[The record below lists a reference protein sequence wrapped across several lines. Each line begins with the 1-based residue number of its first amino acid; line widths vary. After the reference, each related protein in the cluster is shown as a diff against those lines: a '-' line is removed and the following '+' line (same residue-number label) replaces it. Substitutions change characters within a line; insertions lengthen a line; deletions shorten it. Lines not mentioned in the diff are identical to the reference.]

1 MTVNKKRK
9 GEKPTEPVVV
19 ADVVTETT
27 ERIEVI
33 EEVTPNEPKSE
44 DPLTEFKEKMTEEEK
59 NPVFNMPPKKNY
71 MWPILFIFIIA
82 VLLLGGIFIYKQGVN
97 KNGKIN
103 VVTLSPTPASAP
115 TPTKTEVDLSKYEIK
130 ILNGSGIDG
139 EAGRQKANLET
150 EGFTVS
156 SIGNADN
163 SEYAET
169 VVQAKEIVGLDF
181 LDKLKGTLEA
191 SFKIG
196 EQEDLADDADS
207 DVVIIIG
214 SSKN

>member
-1 MTVNKKRK
+1 
-9 GEKPTEPVVV
+9 
-19 ADVVTETT
+19 
-27 ERIEVI
+27 
-33 EEVTPNEPKSE
+33 
-44 DPLTEFKEKMTEEEK
+44 MTEEEK
-59 NPVFNMPPKKNY
+59 NPVFNMPPKKNF